1 MECEIERR
9 LKKLRREDPFAGV
22 HTCPASS
29 LDVPDEQSVRLVVL
43 RPTDGFTSS
52 TQDCAA
58 MNTATDMMEHR
69 GTSPRSCR
77 NMLVFL
83 APDQGA
89 LSALEQ
95 EVRRYLAWT
104 SIKNDSQDL
113 NLDAA
118 QNRETENSLKR
129 SNETVDLRLSET
141 WCWLL
146 VPSVDRADMKTLEW
160 EKTRLSGSADT
171 LITRAAHKLIQ
182 NEAIIKEWAPALLLM
197 ELDDLLWRGVNHL
210 QIKQLWDYLT
220 TYCYLPRLAS
230 YNVLEKAIQRG
241 LQSEEYF
248 AYAAAVGENRYIDL
262 KYNQSTQIDRSGF
275 LVRVNVA
282 RAQIE
287 RERDSRTEAS
297 TPPNNPPDNGE
308 RPTGTPDT
316 TPTEPEPAKSMRFFL
331 SAQLDTTRVN
341 RDVQRILEEIVV
353 HLTQEPDVTME
364 IRLEVAATAPK
375 GISQQTVRAVSEN
388 CRTLK
393 LGDFGFEN

>member
-1 MECEIERR
+1 
-9 LKKLRREDPFAGV
+9 
-22 HTCPASS
+22 
-29 LDVPDEQSVRLVVL
+29 
-43 RPTDGFTSS
+43 
-52 TQDCAA
+52 

-69 GTSPRSCR
+69 GTSPRSYR

-89 LSALEQ
+89 LPALEQ

-129 SNETVDLRLSET
+129 SNETVDLRLNET

-182 NEAIIKEWAPALLLM
+182 NEAVIKEWAPALLLM
-197 ELDDLLWRGVNHL
+197 ELDDLLWRGTNHL

-220 TYCYLPRLAS
+220 TYCYLPRLAD

-262 KYNQSTQIDRSGF
+262 KYNQSASVDRSGF
-275 LVRVNVA
+275 LVRVSEA
-282 RAQIE
+282 KKQIE
-287 RERDSRTEAS
+287 REQERRGGVGPS
-297 TPPNNPPDNGE
+297 TPRAESASDSLDASNDGGTT
-308 RPTGTPDT
+308 TGTLGSA
-316 TPTEPEPAKSMRFFL
+316 PTEPEPAKSMRFFL
-331 SAQLDTTRVN
+331 SVQLDTTRVN
-341 RDVQRILEEIVV
+341 RDVQRILEEVISQ
-353 HLTQEPDVTME
+353 LTAESGVTLNM
-364 IRLEVAATAPK
+364 RLEVEAVAPN
-375 GISQQTVRAVSEN
+375 GIQQQTVRAISEN

-393 LGDFGFEN
+393 INNFGFEE